1 MTLFNR
7 DDWQMTQ
14 EEQPRKHNKLYEL
27 PLQRRQFLAYLGT
40 GLAITSPLLLSAC
53 STSRPLNSGETTSS
67 ASSTATVS
75 PSNSNPVGSMYHNI
89 VRNKLS
95 AAFDGLNAGNIQA
108 VLKELGDQPEHFFIG
123 EHALGG
129 TRHTK
134 ASIEQWYE
142 RLLQIFPDI
151 HFTLNEIQVYGS
163 PWNTVGLVYWTET
176 NSGTDGV
183 RTQNTGLNVIRIR
196 WGKVV
201 SIRIYTDTNVLI
213 KTLDRLAKAG
223 NQLAKAAPIV
233 S

>member
-1 MTLFNR
+1 MYHTIV
-7 DDWQMTQ
+7 
-14 EEQPRKHNKLYEL
+14 KNKL
-27 PLQRRQFLAYLGT
+27 T
-40 GLAITSPLLLSAC
+40 
-53 STSRPLNSGETTSS
+53 
-67 ASSTATVS
+67 
-75 PSNSNPVGSMYHNI
+75 
-89 VRNKLS
+89 

-108 VLKELGDQPEHFFIG
+108 VLKELSDKPEHFFIG

-134 ASIEQWYE
+134 ASIEQWYQ

-151 HFTLNEIQVYGS
+151 HFTLNEIQVSGS

-201 SIRIYTDTNVLI
+201 SIRIYTDTNILL
-213 KTLDRLAKAG
+213 KTLDRLARAG
-223 NQLAKAAPIV
+223 NQAAKAAPIV